1 LLETTHQLDQVNREL
16 MRLSAMDGLTG
27 LANRRHFDTVLRS
40 EWDRSAALLAM
51 IHNVNCSRATS
62 MKAPEKFHPFPRHSA
77 RRRLSPQ
84 ESVAAIALAF
94 CIKRK
99 GDK

>member
-1 LLETTHQLDQVNREL
+1 MIFELAGIVGVEPWSFSFGQLSV
-16 MRLSAMDGLTG
+16 MA
-27 LANRRHFDTVLRS
+27 LARLRS
-40 EWDRSAALLAM
+40 EWDRSSALLAM

-94 CIKRK
+94 CVKRK